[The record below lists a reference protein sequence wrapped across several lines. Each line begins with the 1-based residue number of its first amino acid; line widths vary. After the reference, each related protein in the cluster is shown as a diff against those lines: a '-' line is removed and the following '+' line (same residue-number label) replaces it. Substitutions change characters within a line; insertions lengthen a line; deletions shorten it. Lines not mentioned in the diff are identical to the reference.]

1 MDGHLCIRVTHMMT
15 VKTLGSVKQTASY
28 YGREK
33 HIASYYSAEANAHGG
48 GQWYGRGA
56 EKLGL
61 RGPVHERQW
70 KRAIEGQ
77 FGRGRDAIRVGNQ
90 DPDKRRPGVD
100 LTFSAPKSVSVVALA
115 CGDDRLIGAHDRA
128 VERAMRWVEDQ
139 QVFARMKHGGAE
151 KVLTGNVCA
160 ALYRHVTDRPA
171 NGVTDPQLHTH
182 AVVLNVTQR
191 ADGQWVSINLGMSKD
206 WIKAGGARYRMELAK
221 EVRALG
227 YELYETKDGFE
238 IKGVSREIIEM
249 FSGRDTQIR
258 EYLQKTFGKTRE
270 TATGAQKQKSNLATR
285 SGKDRRT
292 GAEIRAEWAARA
304 KAAGLTLQGLLK
316 RGGAKIA
323 GGKTADKTHAEPAAG
338 VTAAGKAASPAASTF
353 DPVADAAAVA
363 PPSKDAVEI
372 AATKGVQ
379 AAIRHLAERESAFQ
393 PDSVLVV
400 AEQFIPAGI
409 VAGHDIEQ
417 AMKREADAGR
427 LLSATEGRYTTAE
440 AIARERAFISHIRGG
455 RDAVTPIAS
464 DTPAVLQT
472 SDGGKTLNASQ
483 TNAVRHILESPD
495 RFIAVQGVAGA
506 GKTTAMQ
513 VVRERAEAAGYKV
526 VGMAPT
532 HRAAKELRDAGVSNT
547 YTIARATTSMPQEI
561 DGRTLVL
568 VDESSMAGA
577 AAIADLTEKLYVAG
591 ARAVFVGDKRQLQAV
606 EAGSPFRQ
614 MQSYART
621 AVLDD
626 IQRQK
631 NLALKAC
638 VEAFADGR
646 TREGAAR
653 AKEFM
658 READFS
664 VLKDESGRPMEF
676 HSKEEMHAAYAGVI
690 AQEAAAEFLSR
701 PREEIRQTIVMTGTN
716 VMREAINLNIRE
728 GLKERGDL
736 DLTDKKIETL
746 QKIDL
751 TKEQVR
757 HVSSYKA
764 GWVIEFRRNY
774 ESRGVSAPVARGR
787 QYEIASID
795 RDNNKLSLVDR
806 ETGQK
811 IEWSPRAAQKAGASE
826 KKDLLVAE
834 RERVVFR
841 ASAEDRGVV
850 NGERGTVTK
859 IEGDKVT
866 VTTDR
871 GAILEL
877 HRGDHVQHAY
887 ASTVHA
893 AQGATCDREISVAT
907 SWSPTATAE
916 QGYVSLSRARLD
928 AVVITDSRDGL
939 AKKWAEAK
947 PKETAHEVS
956 LDDRVPDLDDVLG
969 SRGRDV
975 VDERDRD
982 VPEKATAETA
992 EKEGP
997 ARTAEKEKG
1006 EKEKG
1011 EEGKDRALE
1020 KPTPEHQ
1027 QEHHA
1032 STPQERR
1039 IDAAVDSAA
1048 NRLSAGGARAMA
1060 NFRES
1065 MEWVRDEIKHDLARG
1080 VDSLLTTQ
1088 SGGQGQAH
1096 NHHNVDAMAAEII
1109 NGIGARLIEAVRGGR
1124 GEKEHDGQ
1132 GKDGKG
1138 KDEPS
1143 RDNLRPYPGPRL
1155 EDQMAATANAVAER
1169 IAEAIKNALAS
1180 KKEQPERR
1188 PERDKGRNQ
1197 LFEGQLT
1204 ATASAIVDRVVERVE
1219 RAAEAAKEAAR
1230 EIGRSR

>member
-1 MDGHLCIRVTHMMT
+1 MMT

-33 HIASYYSAEANAHGG
+33 HISSYYSAEANAHGG

-61 RGPVHERQW
+61 HGPVHERQW

-77 FGRGRDAIRVGNQ
+77 FGRGKDAIRVGNQ
-90 DPDKRRPGVD
+90 DPEKRRPGVD

-115 CGDDRLIGAHDRA
+115 VGDDRLIGAHDRA
-128 VERAMRWVEDQ
+128 VERAMRWIEDRQ
-139 QVFARMKHGGAE
+139 AFARMKQGGAK

-171 NGVTDPQLHTH
+171 KGVTDPQLHTH
-182 AVVLNVTQR
+182 SVVLNVTQR
-191 ADGQWVSINLGMSKD
+191 PDGQWVSINLGMSQD

-238 IKGVSREIIEM
+238 IKGVSREVIEM
-249 FSGRDTQIR
+249 FSGRDQQIR
-258 EYLQKTFGKTRE
+258 EYLQKIFGKTRE
-270 TATGAQKQKSNLATR
+270 TATGAEKQKANLATR
-285 SGKDRRT
+285 EGKDKRS

-316 RGGAKIA
+316 RGGAKVAGA
-323 GGKTADKTHAEPAAG
+323 GGKTADKTHAESAAG
-338 VTAAGKAASPAASTF
+338 VTAPGKAGG
-353 DPVADAAAVA
+353 PVADSASVA
-363 PPSKDAVEI
+363 LPSKDAVEI

-379 AAIRHLAERESAFQ
+379 AAIRHLSERESAFQ

-417 AMKREADAGR
+417 AMKREAGAGR

-455 RDAVTPIAS
+455 RDAVAPIAS

-472 SDGGKTLNASQ
+472 SDGKTLNAGQ
-483 TNAVRHILESPD
+483 ANAAKHILESPD

-526 VGMAPT
+526 VGMVPT
-532 HRAAKELRDAGVSNT
+532 HRAAKELRDAGVVNT
-547 YTIARATTSMPQEI
+547 YTIARATTAMPQEI
-561 DGRTLVL
+561 NERTLVL

-577 AAIADLTEKLYVAG
+577 ATIADLTEKLYVTG

-614 MQSYART
+614 MQDYART

-638 VEAFADGR
+638 VEAFAAGR
-646 TREGAAR
+646 TGEGAAR

-664 VLKDESGRPMEF
+664 VLKDEYGRPKEF
-676 HSKEEMHAAYAGVI
+676 HSKAEMHAAYAGVI

-701 PREEIRQTIVMTGTN
+701 PRDEIRQTIVMTGTN
-716 VMREAINLNIRE
+716 VMREMINLNIRE
-728 GLKERGDL
+728 GLKARGDL

-751 TKEQVR
+751 TKEQIR
-757 HVSSYKA
+757 HA
-764 GWVIEFRRNY
+764 GSFKRGEVVEFRRDY
-774 ESRGVSAPVARGR
+774 ESHGVSAPVERGR
-787 QYEIASID
+787 QYEIAAID
-795 RDNNKLSLVDR
+795 RDDNKVTLTDR

-811 IEWSPRAAQKAGASE
+811 IEWSPHIAQKAGVSE
-826 KKDLLVAE
+826 KKDLSVAE
-834 RERVVFR
+834 RDRVVFR
-841 ASAEDRGVV
+841 ASAQDRGVI
-850 NGERGTVTK
+850 NGDRGTVTK
-859 IEGDKVT
+859 IEEGQIT

-871 GAILEL
+871 GATLEL
-877 HRGDHVQHAY
+877 RRGDHVQHAY

-893 AQGATCDREISVAT
+893 AQGATCDHEISAAT

-928 AVVITDSRDGL
+928 AVVITDSRADL

-947 PKETAHEVS
+947 PKETAHEVN
-956 LDDRVPDLDDVLG
+956 LDERAPDLEEVLG
-969 SRGRDV
+969 GREQDV
-975 VDERDRD
+975 ADVRDRD
-982 VPEKATAETA
+982 VPEKASAET
-992 EKEGP
+992 KEGP

-1006 EKEKG
+1006 E
-1011 EEGKDRALE
+1011 EGKERAPE
-1020 KPTPEHQ
+1020 KPRPEHQ

-1032 STPQERR
+1032 STPHERR
-1039 IDAAVDSAA
+1039 IDMAVDAA
-1048 NRLSAGGARAMA
+1048 ASRLSAGGARAMA

-1065 MEWVRDEIKHDLARG
+1065 MEWVRDEIKSDIARG

-1088 SGGQGQAH
+1088 SGGQGQVH
-1096 NHHNVDAMAAEII
+1096 NHHHNIDAMAASII
-1109 NGIGARLIEAVRGGR
+1109 NGIGDRLIEAVRGGR
-1124 GEKEHDGQ
+1124 EEKEHDKRGEKER
-1132 GKDGKG
+1132 GKDGQQK
-1138 KDEPS
+1138 EQHS

-1169 IAEAIKNALAS
+1169 IAEAIKNAVAG
-1180 KKEQPERR
+1180 KKEQKPERK
-1188 PERDKGRNQ
+1188 PGRNQ
-1197 LFEGQLT
+1197 LLEGQLT
-1204 ATASAIVDRVVERVE
+1204 ATANAIVDRIVERVE
-1219 RAAEAAKEAAR
+1219 RAAEAAKEAAQ
-1230 EIGRSR
+1230 EMGRSR